1 MPLRLPM
8 EVSATLLAASTVFVG
23 MAGLP
28 TWGIFLGWAATSLCG
43 GPTRRVFSM
52 LSRTLLIGAAF
63 AVATAVL
70 QQWLADAFGPHVP
83 AWLSLLLAVLVMN
96 PGMLLLGRIRAMS
109 LIPGMFIG
117 FSTVL
122 ATQAGS
128 FGPFPG
134 DIAWSAI
141 CGLAMNL
148 LGLGVAWAAT
158 AMSGGLPPSKPA
170 LTRTR
175 TCETLTDSAS
185 PVKTSSVTPD
195 PHSSVR

>member
-1 MPLRLPM
+1 MPFRLPM
-8 EVSATLLAASTVFVG
+8 EFSATLLAASTVFAG

-43 GPTRRVFSM
+43 GPTGPVFSM

-63 AVATAVL
+63 AAATAVL

-83 AWLSLLLAVLVMN
+83 AWFSLLLAILVMN
-96 PGMLLLGRIRAMS
+96 PGMLLLGRIRAVS

-128 FGPFPG
+128 FGPLPG

-148 LGLGVAWAAT
+148 LGLAVAWAAT
-158 AMSGGLPPSKPA
+158 AMSGGLSPSEPA

-175 TCETLTDSAS
+175 TCQGLIVSAS
-185 PVKTSSVTPD
+185 PGKTSSVRPH
-195 PHSSVR
+195 PHSPVS